1 METPNVSVIVPVYN
15 AGNYLEQC
23 IDSVLCQTYSDFEI
37 LLVDDGSTDGS
48 GEICDRYGRQDRRVR
63 VFHKPNGGSSA
74 ARNLALSEAR
84 GSYIIFLDSD
94 DYWYVDD
101 CLETLLNV
109 ALRENADIVR
119 GEYKAVDE
127 SGIDLF
133 EREFSKKKKELSY
146 KTISAA
152 EFLMDIM
159 RGEYFLP
166 LSLIRIKLMKTTKF
180 DESLI
185 YLEDMDLYSRL
196 LMQTVTCVFIPCRF
210 YAYRKVPTSVSSNIS
225 IKALGDSFSM
235 CRHFDRYASVVQ
247 DIKVKQY
254 YRWQSV
260 MMYYWT
266 LQTVADFFYEER
278 AEIVKRLELDLLV
291 EDVRTWLHTYHVHA
305 FSLVFYL
312 PAWLGIIYISYRDR
326 LKDTAY
332 RLLAHVKKLV
342 KS

>member
-48 GEICDRYGRQDRRVR
+48 GEICDRFGRQDSRVS
-63 VFHKPNGGSSA
+63 VFHKQNGGSSA

-84 GSYIIFLDSD
+84 GSYVIFLDSD
-94 DYWYVDD
+94 DYWCVDD

-146 KTISAA
+146 KTISAT

-159 RGEYFLP
+159 HGEYFFP
-166 LSLIRIKLMKTTKF
+166 LSLIRFGLLKTLRF
-180 DESLI
+180 DESLVF
-185 YLEDMDLYSRL
+185 LEDMDLYSRL
-196 LMQTVTCVFIPCRF
+196 LMQATACVFVPCRF
-210 YAYRKVPTSVSSNIS
+210 YAYRKVAGSVSSRMS
-225 IKALGDSFSM
+225 IKTLEDSFSM
-235 CRHFDRYASVVQ
+235 CRRFDGYASLTPDVRMS
-247 DIKVKQY
+247 QY
-254 YRWQSV
+254 YRWWSV

-266 LQTVADFFYEER
+266 LQTVADLWYGR
-278 AEIVKRLELDLLV
+278 RKDIVAGLGLENLRL
-291 EDVRTWLHTYHVHA
+291 DVRSWLHEYHVKA
-305 FSLVFYL
+305 FSLVFYV
-312 PAWLGIIYISYRDR
+312 PAWLGIIYISCRDR
-326 LKDTAY
+326 MKNAIY
-332 RLLAHVKKLV
+332 GLLAPVRKFV